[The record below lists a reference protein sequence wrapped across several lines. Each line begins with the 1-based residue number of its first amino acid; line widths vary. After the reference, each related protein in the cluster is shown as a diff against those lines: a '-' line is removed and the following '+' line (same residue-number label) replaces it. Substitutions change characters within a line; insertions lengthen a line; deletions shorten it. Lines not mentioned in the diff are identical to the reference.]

1 MTSRAVG
8 RALLGSGL
16 LAVTL
21 LGGAGG
27 YATGWLTT
35 NQDAGSAAAMPLE
48 PATSAPSTTPTP
60 TTTPSPTVPKL
71 LLDDSEPL
79 QADDIEYKPRTF
91 TVTSVVRSKVSLR
104 VPSKWEMVLQDPP
117 KDMRFNE
124 PERRRAVRIQ
134 GGFTINRPP
143 AASLETRMDQ
153 LAALAPDKVIT
164 VKSHEVDTV
173 TGNATLVYTYA
184 DRGYLK
190 YAIIRW
196 VANDEGLCHLEIAVT
211 GFPQDKAAL
220 AAILD
225 EASESATR
233 LDSPA
238 A

>member
-1 MTSRAVG
+1 VTNRAVG

-16 LAVTL
+16 LVVTL

-35 NQDAGSAAAMPLE
+35 NQDARTAAAMPLE
-48 PATSAPSTTPTP
+48 PATSAPSTTSSP
-60 TTTPSPTVPKL
+60 TTTPVPTVPKL

-79 QADDIEYKPRTF
+79 KLKDLDFKNQVF
-91 TVTSVVRSKVSLR
+91 TVTSVLRSEVSVR
-104 VPSKWEMVLQDPP
+104 VPSTWERVLQDPP

-153 LAALAPDKVIT
+153 LAALAPDKVIS
-164 VKSHEVDTV
+164 VKSHEVDPA

-196 VANDEGLCHLEIAVT
+196 VANEEGLCILEIAVT

-220 AAILD
+220 AGILD
-225 EASESATR
+225 EASDSATR
-233 LDSPA
+233 SDSPV
-238 A
+238 